1 MIKAK
6 ELLIVVA
13 ILLGIL
19 LVCAIAAGL
28 FYGTIAYIIG
38 SMVGVI

>member
-19 LVCAIAAGL
+19 TISAVVAGL